1 MDLGLKDKV
10 ALVTASSKGLG
21 RACALALAREGAK
34 VAICARDGKTLKM
47 TADEIV
53 MTTGSEVLAVP
64 ADMNNSRDIQQVVK
78 ETVKY
83 FGKLNILVTNA
94 GGPPAGSFADF
105 EDRQWQEAL
114 NLTLMSMV
122 RLIRAA
128 LPYMQQEGWG
138 RIINITSTSVKEP
151 LDNLVLSNSIRP
163 AVHGLAKTLSQQ
175 FAPYGITVNNIMP
188 GTIRTD
194 RVEQVAQARSEKN
207 GQTVTDAI
215 IEMGKAAALGRI
227 GEPEEFGVVVAFLA
241 SERASYITGVSLPV
255 DGGRIRGTF

>member
-34 VAICARDGKTLKM
+34 VAICARDGKALKVA
-47 TADEIV
+47 ADEIV

-78 ETVKY
+78 ETVKH
-83 FGKLNILVTNA
+83 FGKLHILVTNA

-163 AVHGLAKTLSQQ
+163 AVHGLAKTLAQQ
-175 FAPYGITVNNIMP
+175 FAPYGITVNNVMP

-194 RVEQVAQARSEKN
+194 RVEQLAQARSEKN
-207 GQTVTDAI
+207 GQTAAEAI

-227 GEPEEFGVVVAFLA
+227 GEPEEFGAVVAFLA
-241 SERASYITGVSLPV
+241 SERASYITGASLPV

>member
-34 VAICARDGKTLKM
+34 VAICARDGKALKAA
-47 TADEIV
+47 ADEIV

-64 ADMNNSRDIQQVVK
+64 ADMANSRDIQQVVK
-78 ETVKY
+78 ETVKH
-83 FGKLNILVTNA
+83 FGKLQILVTNA
-94 GGPPAGSFADF
+94 GGPPAGNFTDF
-105 EDRQWQEAL
+105 EDKQWQEAL
-114 NLTLMSMV
+114 NLTLMSTV

-138 RIINITSTSVKEP
+138 RIINITSMSVKEP
-151 LDNLVLSNSIRP
+151 LDNLILSNAIRP

-175 FAPYGITVNNIMP
+175 FAPYGITVNNVMP
-188 GTIRTD
+188 GAIRTD
-194 RVEQVAQARSEKN
+194 RVEQLAQARSEKN
-207 GQTVTDAI
+207 EQTVAEAI

-227 GEPEEFGVVVAFLA
+227 GEPEEFGAVVAFLA

-255 DGGRIRGTF
+255 DGGRIKGTF

>member
-34 VAICARDGKTLKM
+34 AAICARDGKALKVA
-47 TADEIV
+47 ADEIV
-53 MTTGSEVLAVP
+53 MATGSEVLAIP
-64 ADMNNSRDIQQVVK
+64 ADMTNSRDIQQVVK
-78 ETVKY
+78 ETVKH
-83 FGKLNILVTNA
+83 FGKLHILVTNA
-94 GGPPAGSFADF
+94 GGPPAGNFADF
-105 EDRQWQEAL
+105 EDKQWQEAL
-114 NLTLMSMV
+114 NLTLMSAV

-151 LDNLVLSNSIRP
+151 LDNLILSNSIRP

-175 FAPYGITVNNIMP
+175 FAPYGITVNNVMP

-194 RVEQVAQARSEKN
+194 RVEQLAQARSEKN
-207 GQTVTDAI
+207 EQTVAEAI

-227 GEPEEFGVVVAFLA
+227 GEPEEFGAVVAFLA

-255 DGGRIRGTF
+255 DGGRIKSTF

>member
-34 VAICARDGKTLKM
+34 VAICARDGKALKVA
-47 TADEIV
+47 ADEIV

-64 ADMNNSRDIQQVVK
+64 ADMANSRDIQQVVK
-78 ETVKY
+78 ETVKH
-83 FGKLNILVTNA
+83 FGKLQILVTNA
-94 GGPPAGSFADF
+94 GGPPAGNFTDF

-114 NLTLMSMV
+114 NLTLMSTV

-138 RIINITSTSVKEP
+138 RIINITSMSVKEP
-151 LDNLVLSNSIRP
+151 LDNLILSNAIRP

-175 FAPYGITVNNIMP
+175 IAPYGITVNNVMP

-194 RVEQVAQARSEKN
+194 RVEQLAQARSEKN
-207 GQTVTDAI
+207 EQTVAEAI

-227 GEPEEFGVVVAFLA
+227 GEPEEFGAVVAFLA

-255 DGGRIRGTF
+255 DGGRIKGTF

>member
-34 VAICARDGKTLKM
+34 VAICARDGKALKVA
-47 TADEIV
+47 ADEIV
-53 MTTGSEVLAVP
+53 MTTGSEVLAIP
-64 ADMNNSRDIQQVVK
+64 ADMANSRDIQQVVK

-83 FGKLNILVTNA
+83 FGKLHILVTNA

-128 LPYMQQEGWG
+128 LPYMQQAGWG

-175 FAPYGITVNNIMP
+175 FAPYGITVNNVMP

-194 RVEQVAQARSEKN
+194 RVEQLAQVRAEKN
-207 GQTVTDAI
+207 EQTVADAI

-227 GEPEEFGVVVAFLA
+227 GEPEEFGAVVAFLA
-241 SERASYITGVSLPV
+241 SERASYITGASLPV

>member
-34 VAICARDGKTLKM
+34 VAICARKGQELQV
-47 TADEIV
+47 TADEIAAA
-53 MTTGSEVLAVP
+53 TGSELLAIP
-64 ADMNNSRDIQQVVK
+64 ADMTNSRDIEQVV
-78 ETVKY
+78 EQTVRH
-83 FGKLNILVTNA
+83 FGKLHIVVVNA
-94 GGPPAGSFADF
+94 GGPPAGNFADF
-105 EDRQWQEAL
+105 DDKQWQEAL
-114 NLTLMSMV
+114 NLTLLSAI

-128 LPYMQQEGWG
+128 LPPMQKAGWG

-175 FAPYGITVNNIMP
+175 LAPYGITVNNVMP

-194 RVEQVAQARSEKN
+194 RVEQLAQVRSQQNEHTVAETIA
-207 GQTVTDAI
+207 A
-215 IEMGKAAALGRI
+215 MGKSAALGRI
-227 GEPEEFGVVVAFLA
+227 GEPEEFGAVVAFLA

-255 DGGRIRGTF
+255 DGGRIKGTF

>member
-34 VAICARDGKTLKM
+34 VAICARDGKALKAA
-47 TADEIV
+47 ADEIV

-64 ADMNNSRDIQQVVK
+64 ADMANSRDIQQVVK
-78 ETVKY
+78 ETVKH
-83 FGKLNILVTNA
+83 FGKLQILVTNA
-94 GGPPAGSFADF
+94 GGPPAGNFADF

-114 NLTLMSMV
+114 NLTLMSAV

-138 RIINITSTSVKEP
+138 RIINITSMSVKEP
-151 LDNLVLSNSIRP
+151 LDNLILSNAIRP

-175 FAPYGITVNNIMP
+175 IAPYGITVNNVMP

-194 RVEQVAQARSEKN
+194 RVEQLAQARSEKN
-207 GQTVTDAI
+207 EQTVAEAI

-227 GEPEEFGVVVAFLA
+227 GEPEEFGAVVAFLA

-255 DGGRIRGTF
+255 DGGRIKATF